1 LENAEGQT
9 RKRVLKIYTIVEK
22 QNLSKGIWLEI
33 GVARENR
40 DGSLSGKLDALPA
53 NGTIHIREYEQS
65 QNNGFRKKDKAT
77 PLSEWQ

>member
-1 LENAEGQT
+1 VENADSQN

-22 QNLSKGIWLEI
+22 QNLAKGIWLEI

-53 NGTIHIREYEQS
+53 NGTIHIREYEQNRNKGFH
-65 QNNGFRKKDKAT
+65 QNDKQK
-77 PLSEWQ
+77 PSSEWQ